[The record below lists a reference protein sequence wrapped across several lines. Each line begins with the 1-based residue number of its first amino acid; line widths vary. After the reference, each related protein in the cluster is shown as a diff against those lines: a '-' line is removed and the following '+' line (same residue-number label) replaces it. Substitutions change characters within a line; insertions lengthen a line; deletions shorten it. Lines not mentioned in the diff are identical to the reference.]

1 MDALGMA
8 IDEQRPTK
16 HPRIGGP
23 VFAWSFPAAARHLFS
38 VYGPKGLAILIAG
51 IVALPPTVW
60 SAPDPDA
67 AQSAESDAII
77 QNYLQANQSQ
87 EGALRGMSME
97 VNISASIPGWKKQA
111 TLTALRSISKVGKI
125 TYHVLRFQGDNT
137 VKSEV
142 IARYLTAEKQAQG
155 DYSMAITPQNYKFKY
170 KGEETE
176 EGDQVYV
183 FQLAPRKKRV
193 GLFKG
198 EMWLDAK
205 SYLPVYEKGRL
216 VKNPSI
222 FFKRVEFERQFAI
235 RNGVSVPE
243 RMKSI
248 INARFVGKVELTID
262 YNAVSGATPVTADT
276 EKHPVLVTA
285 VVPPF

>member
-1 MDALGMA
+1 MKDPQIGARALH
-8 IDEQRPTK
+8 RL
-16 HPRIGGP
+16 PRALASRR
-23 VFAWSFPAAARHLFS
+23 FAYRFR
-38 VYGPKGLAILIAG
+38 VLAIVIAG
-51 IVALPPTVW
+51 LFALPPTIW
-60 SAPDPDA
+60 PAPDPDE
-67 AQSAESDAII
+67 QQNAESAAII
-77 QNYLQANQSQ
+77 QNYLQANESQ

-97 VNISASIPGWKKQA
+97 VDINASIPGWKKQA

-125 TYHVLRFQGDNT
+125 TYHVLKFQGDNT
-137 VKSEV
+137 IKSEV

-155 DYSMAITPQNYKFKY
+155 DYTMAITPQNYKFKY
-170 KGEETE
+170 KGEKTDQ
-176 EGDQVYV
+176 GDQVYV
-183 FQLAPRKKRV
+183 FQLAPRKKKV

-243 RMKSI
+243 RMKST
-248 INARFVGKVELTID
+248 INARFVGKVELTIN
-262 YNAVSGATPVTADT
+262 YNAVSGATPVASATDS
-276 EKHPVLVTA
+276 EKHAVLLTA
-285 VVPPF
+285 VAPMI